1 MHSEILKPVVAL
13 IAWSLV
19 MLFWLIA
26 VRMPALR
33 KAGIDITKVTGSRPG
48 GLDGL
53 LDEKA
58 QWPAHNYIHL
68 MEQPTLFYAVALVL
82 VLALTGQG
90 DGLNATIAWAYVGLR
105 VLHSLVQAL
114 SNRIIVRFAVF
125 WLATLALIA
134 LTLHASMGL
143 WGWSFH

>member
-82 VLALTGQG
+82 ALTGQG